1 MKYNIESEKCRGH
14 QSVLFF
20 WSNRICKSHLK
31 TPSSFQSEDSD
42 TQTILLHPWFKITE
56 RQAHVKSKCLRLG
69 VAQLQLQLQQR
80 LAFVATFLV
89 CQSVNH
95 FGPDLNI

>member
-1 MKYNIESEKCRGH
+1 MKYNIEPEKCKGH

-20 WSNRICKSHLK
+20 WSNCIRKSNLK
-31 TPSSFQSEDSD
+31 TPGSFQSEDSD
-42 TQTILLHPWFKITE
+42 TQTISLHPWFKIPE

-69 VAQLQLQLQQR
+69 VERLQLQQR

-89 CQSVNH
+89 CQSVNN